1 MAIVVAVGT
10 YAPDFSIRLLF
21 FGNVKLKFIAIFS
34 VVLDVI
40 SISDSNSGGH
50 IAHLGGAAL
59 GFFFAKKWKE
69 GKDITSWVDTSTK
82 YLKAIFKSSANP
94 KMKVKHRKSNSE
106 YEYKARKKEE
116 QLVVD
121 DILDKISRSGY
132 DSLSKKEKDIL
143 FDASGKS

>member
-21 FGNVKLKFIAIFS
+21 FGNVKLKFIAMFS